1 MMNIP
6 WCPVVTPTQKEFKN
20 FYQYV
25 EQLDRLYK
33 KDYGMVKV
41 IPPPGWKA
49 REAGYG
55 SCIDNML
62 IPGPIEQNTYG
73 KGGIYECLHI
83 QKKSLTYKEYRKKI
97 LSFDKISEGK
107 SAEEVEDLFWKNI
120 AFSPPLYGADIQM
133 SLMGSSAGS
142 WNLSNLES
150 VLTYALE
157 APIKGVNTPYCYV
170 GSWKTLFCWHT
181 EDLELSAINYLHDG
195 KSKFWYSIPQNQHH
209 ILEKEANKL
218 FGDQFAK
225 CSEYLRHKTTVIN
238 PYILKQKYPELKISK
253 MEHRAGEFIL
263 VFGGAYHCG
272 FNFGFN
278 LAEAVNYATLGWL
291 KQLIGC
297 KSCKCANDSVKV
309 LNNAVYDNLSK
320 SILRNAKEV
329 QDLRKDL

>member
-1 MMNIP
+1 
-6 WCPVVTPTQKEFKN
+6 
-20 FYQYV
+20 
-25 EQLDRLYK
+25 
-33 KDYGMVKV
+33 
-41 IPPPGWKA
+41 
-49 REAGYG
+49 
-55 SCIDNML
+55 
-62 IPGPIEQNTYG
+62 
-73 KGGIYECLHI
+73 
-83 QKKSLTYKEYRKKI
+83 
-97 LSFDKISEGK
+97 
-107 SAEEVEDLFWKNI
+107 
-120 AFSPPLYGADIQM
+120 
-133 SLMGSSAGS
+133 MGTSAGS
-142 WNLSNLES
+142 WNLGNLES

-253 MEHRAGEFIL
+253 MEHKAGEFIL

-297 KSCKCANDSVKV
+297 KSCKCASDSVKV
-309 LNNAVYDNLSK
+309 LNSAVYENLSK

-329 QDLRKDL
+329 HEGSVDSRESGVRRRGK